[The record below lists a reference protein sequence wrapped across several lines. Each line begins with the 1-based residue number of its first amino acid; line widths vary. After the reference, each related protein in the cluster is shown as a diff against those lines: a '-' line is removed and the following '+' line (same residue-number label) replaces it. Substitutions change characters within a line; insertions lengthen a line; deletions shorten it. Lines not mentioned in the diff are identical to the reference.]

1 MKTHYQL
8 DTQPFQHKLES
19 PDSDAHLSP
28 GLDQYKGASYMITT
42 NIITSSTDW
51 MRARPS
57 VQAVR
62 RDRSSQPPVEV
73 RKFKLVKLLIQK
85 GNPI

>member
-1 MKTHYQL
+1 
-8 DTQPFQHKLES
+8 
-19 PDSDAHLSP
+19 
-28 GLDQYKGASYMITT
+28 MITT
-42 NIITSSTDW
+42 NFITSSTDW

-62 RDRSSQPPVEV
+62 RDRSSQQAVEV
-73 RKFKLVKLLIQK
+73 RKSKLVKLLTQK

>member
-1 MKTHYQL
+1 
-8 DTQPFQHKLES
+8 
-19 PDSDAHLSP
+19 
-28 GLDQYKGASYMITT
+28 MITN

-62 RDRSSQPPVEV
+62 RNRTSQPAVEV
-73 RKFKLVKLLIQK
+73 RKSKLVKLLTQK

>member
-1 MKTHYQL
+1 
-8 DTQPFQHKLES
+8 
-19 PDSDAHLSP
+19 
-28 GLDQYKGASYMITT
+28 MITT

-51 MRARPS
+51 MRTRPS

-62 RDRSSQPPVEV
+62 RDRSSQPAVEV
-73 RKFKLVKLLIQK
+73 RKSKLVKLLTQK